1 MLENLDLGVC
11 LYSDKISKAQDL
23 IAEMQPKLA
32 ENRVIYESILQL
44 YSDGA
49 LIETNLAD
57 LRELLEH
64 KIIKVHIT
72 RAETFKECVFSLL
85 DSFPELT
92 SAKGMLRC
100 YEAKPNFDWQE
111 CEKAEIALGEALARD
126 IYGWQPDF
134 WTIFE
139 NKNLKKACK
148 LTIIVAS

>member
-1 MLENLDLGVC
+1 

-32 ENRVIYESILQL
+32 ENRVVYECILQL

-57 LRELLEH
+57 LKDLLMH
-64 KIIKVHIT
+64 KTIKTHIT
-72 RAETFKECVFSLL
+72 RAESFKECVYNLL
-85 DSFPELT
+85 DSHPELT
-92 SAKGMLRC
+92 ASKGMLRF

-111 CEKAEIALGEALARD
+111 CEKAEIALGEALTKD
-126 IYGWQPDF
+126 TYGWQPDF
-134 WTIFE
+134 WTLFE

-148 LTIIVAS
+148 LTIIVAN

>member
-1 MLENLDLGVC
+1 

-32 ENRVIYESILQL
+32 ENRPVYETILQL

-57 LRELLEH
+57 LKELLKH
-64 KIIKVHIT
+64 KTIEIHKT
-72 RAETFKECVFSLL
+72 SAETFKECVYNLL

-92 SAKGMLRC
+92 SSKGMLRC
-100 YEAKPNFDWQE
+100 YEAMPNFDWQE
-111 CEKAEIALGEALARD
+111 CEKAEIALGEALTQD

-134 WTIFE
+134 WTLFE
-139 NKNLKKACK
+139 KKDLEAACG
-148 LTIIVAS
+148 LTIIVGS

>member
-1 MLENLDLGVC
+1 
-11 LYSDKISKAQDL
+11 LYSDKISQAQDL

-32 ENRVIYESILQL
+32 ENRVIYEGILQL

-49 LIETNLAD
+49 LIETNIAD
-57 LRELLEH
+57 LKDLLGH
-64 KIIKVHIT
+64 KTIKIHVT
-72 RAETFKECVFSLL
+72 RAETFKECVYNLL

-126 IYGWQPDF
+126 VYNWQPDF
-134 WTIFE
+134 WTLFE

>member
-1 MLENLDLGVC
+1 

-23 IAEMQPKLA
+23 IAEIWPGLA
-32 ENRVIYESILQL
+32 ENRIVYEAILHL

-64 KIIKVHIT
+64 KTIKIHKT
-72 RAETFKECVFSLL
+72 SAKTFKECVYNLL

-100 YEAKPNFDWQE
+100 YEAKPDFDWQE
-111 CEKAEIALGEALARD
+111 CEKAEIALGNALTQD

-134 WTIFE
+134 WTLFE
-139 NKNLKKACK
+139 NENLKMACK
-148 LTIIVAS
+148 LTVIVAN